1 LISLNF
7 IELHLEKAKTQRQVA
22 DAGRLLDLATIPDSI
37 DVQERLIKVASI
49 AGLLTTAQRYMD
61 DIVERKHVPSPVCYV
76 AFLQGLRKGGR
87 YPKMQAVLDRLRQV
101 AVDEPLSVLALNTYL
116 AALLEDPLQRSR
128 VDDALTAL
136 RKLIAVEYYTRR
148 CVLMGA
154 LAKGGTTV
162 IRAEWPF
169 SQRCL

>member
-1 LISLNF
+1 
-7 IELHLEKAKTQRQVA
+7 
-22 DAGRLLDLATIPDSI
+22 
-37 DVQERLIKVASI
+37 
-49 AGLLTTAQRYMD
+49 
-61 DIVERKHVPSPVCYV
+61 
-76 AFLQGLRKGGR
+76 
-87 YPKMQAVLDRLRQV
+87 MQAVLDRLRQV